1 MLRKALPLVFLLWA
15 APALTKEGFR
25 WSNDLEGA
33 LGEARDR
40 QAPIFILIH
49 MIPGRV
55 GWQTTP

>member
-15 APALTKEGFR
+15 APALAQEGFR

-40 QAPIFILIH
+40 QAPILAFF
-49 MIPGRV
+49 
-55 GWQTTP
+55 WDYN